1 MEQTLIL
8 GGDTNEKAKKEIHCS
23 GSGIYIGYVCVN
35 RRYICSRR
43 ESGTAEQYNGSVV
56 KTKI

>member
-23 GSGIYIGYVCVN
+23 GCGIYIGHVCVN
-35 RRYICSRR
+35 RYDICSR
-43 ESGTAEQYNGSVV
+43 
-56 KTKI
+56 